1 MGAMKASE
9 IRELTGDELM
19 QQYGELRQEMFNL
32 RMQKSFGQMENP
44 ARLRIVRRD
53 LARVKTVIRE
63 KEKASS

>member
-1 MGAMKASE
+1 MKASE

>member
-1 MGAMKASE
+1 
-9 IRELTGDELM
+9 M

>member
-1 MGAMKASE
+1 MKASE

-53 LARVKTVIRE
+53 LARVKTVSRE